1 VDNRARFAH
10 THKYEAEIAACL
22 GAPKARHPDHSAPSG
37 IASVLATR
45 DAAPGRAIVRGTME
59 GTGNEMT
66 LATEYSR
73 QPHSDAY
80 IVERIVTAVIEQK
93 LPPGAKLPEAVLCDA
108 FACNRSQIRRVL
120 VKLAERGVVALEAN
134 RGAFVARPSAGDAR
148 DVFAARQA
156 IERAIVFAVA
166 QRIDAAA
173 LKALKALLAKGAEAN
188 AREDRDQS
196 IRLSGQFHLMLAEIA
211 GNPVLAKFMGE
222 LIARTSLIVG
232 LYGSPATR
240 SCSEHEHATL
250 IEALAAR
257 DAERA
262 AELMQRHLL
271 HLEDSLD
278 IRDDACEPADI
289 RQIFAE

>member
-1 VDNRARFAH
+1 
-10 THKYEAEIAACL
+10 
-22 GAPKARHPDHSAPSG
+22 
-37 IASVLATR
+37 
-45 DAAPGRAIVRGTME
+45 ME
-59 GTGNEMT
+59 GTGDKMT
-66 LATEYSR
+66 LATDYSR
-73 QPHSDAY
+73 QPRSDAY
-80 IVERIVTAVIEQK
+80 IVERIVAAVMEQK
-93 LPPGAKLPEAVLCDA
+93 LPPGAKLPEAALCDA

-134 RGAFVARPSAGDAR
+134 RGAFVAMPSADDAR
-148 DVFAARQA
+148 DVFAARRA
-156 IERAIVFAVA
+156 IERAIVLAAA
-166 QRIDAAA
+166 QRIDEAA
-173 LKALKALLAKGAEAN
+173 LEGLKALLAKGAEAD

-232 LYGSPATR
+232 LYGSSATR
-240 SCSEHEHATL
+240 SCSEREHAAL

-257 DAERA
+257 KGEHA

-271 HLEDSLD
+271 HLQESLD
-278 IRDDACEPADI
+278 IRDHACEPADI